1 MQSRAQNSL
10 GPGTP
15 ALLPLLLSPASL
27 FSPGGFTSARRK
39 VWERGGGATP
49 QREDTSSPPPSISLL
64 GKLRPRAESDLQ
76 RSRPGPWGS
85 ELPPQR
91 SGPAGGV
98 ERVPA
103 SQGVPQRLTK
113 AQTHLGSH
121 AGSPRPAQ
129 RGSGGCGRPGGPAP
143 ILVGGRCAPRSR
155 AAPRRAHF
163 PPRARARRRP
173 AGLPSRHPPG
183 GSAPGGPWR
192 LLGVPGRSD
201 RLGRPSWPARLS
213 HSAGPTLPRLFRIL
227 AGFGSLPQHTHPY
240 PSPTLVM
247 PILHVESEAQGS
259 RNRSG
264 KE

>member
-155 AAPRRAHF
+155 AAPR
-163 PPRARARRRP
+163 PLP
-173 AGLPSRHPPG
+173 APSPG
-183 GSAPGGPWR
+183 SSAPGRPPFPSPPGRLCPGRALAAPWR
-192 LLGVPGRSD
+192 PGPVGPAGPPFLARPAESQRWPHPPAPVSD
-201 RLGRPSWPARLS
+201 PGWLRVAPPTHTPLSLS
-213 HSAGPTLPRLFRIL
+213 HSSDAHFTRGI
-227 AGFGSLPQHTHPY
+227 
-240 PSPTLVM
+240 
-247 PILHVESEAQGS
+247 
-259 RNRSG
+259 
-264 KE
+264 